1 MLCKLN
7 KATQKKEISFM
18 IVTINMSN
26 KATQRKKISFMI
38 VIINGPYSERVF
50 IDKSAL
56 LSLKCVYSM
65 RKL

>member
-1 MLCKLN
+1 MLCKICKLN

-38 VIINGPYSERVF
+38 VIINGPYSER
-50 IDKSAL
+50 
-56 LSLKCVYSM
+56 
-65 RKL
+65 